1 MANLTDAFARN
12 NPIWNGRTF
21 QEVVA
26 AVAAPGLNDAIKIK
40 GVYVHISNQTGGEV
54 EVMTTVEN
62 GTALAST
69 GLALLDNGTLST
81 AVDANAVIALKQG
94 AGGNCVLTWF
104 R

>member
-26 AVAAPGLNDAIKIK
+26 TLAGPGLTDAIKIK
-40 GVYVHISNQTGGEV
+40 GSYVHISNQSGAEV
-54 EVMTTVEN
+54 EVLTTVEN
-62 GTALAST
+62 QLALAAK

-81 AVDANAVIALKQG
+81 AVDANAVIALK
-94 AGGNCVLTWF
+94 GGGGDCVLTWF